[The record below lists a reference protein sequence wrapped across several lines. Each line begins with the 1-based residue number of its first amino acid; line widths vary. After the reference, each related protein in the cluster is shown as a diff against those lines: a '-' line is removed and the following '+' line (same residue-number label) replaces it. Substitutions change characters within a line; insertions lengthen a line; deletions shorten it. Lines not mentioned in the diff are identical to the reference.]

1 MAAMPPTEWARFLGA
16 LPPKRMAASWS
27 GSPAD
32 PTEYKVAARA
42 IARKARLPSLVRDA
56 LANLQP
62 RPATFS
68 LDRKSPIQGSG

>member
-1 MAAMPPTEWARFLGA
+1 MPPTEWARFLGA

-42 IARKARLPSLVRDA
+42 IARKARLPSLVLDA
-56 LANLQP
+56 IVNPQP
-62 RPATFS
+62 RVTTFS
-68 LDRKSPIQGSG
+68 LDKKSPIQSSG